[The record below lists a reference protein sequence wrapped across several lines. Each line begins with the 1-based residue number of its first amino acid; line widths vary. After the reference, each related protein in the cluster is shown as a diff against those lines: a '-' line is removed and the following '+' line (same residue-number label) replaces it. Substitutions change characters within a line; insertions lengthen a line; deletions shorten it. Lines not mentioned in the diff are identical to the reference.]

1 MQIFNKFL
9 RFSKLYIIF
18 SYIVLFLIIFSTS
31 YLHANAFKVSNIE
44 ISSSFELNF
53 QKNTV
58 IDDGFK
64 TSFINLLSMITTTT
78 DKKKIKNTPIIKIKE
93 MIDSFTI
100 SKEKFVDN
108 EYFAILETTFNK
120 KKVLKFLENKNIFP
134 SAPIKNKVLL
144 IPILFD
150 TEKVRV
156 DLYDE
161 NPFYNKWNN
170 EKNNFQL
177 LEYFLPSEDL
187 DDLNNI
193 QEEINNIEVYDFN
206 RLVKKYDIKDH
217 IILIVYKTKNEVKI
231 LSKINLDNS
240 TKLINKTYS
249 EINLQNEI
257 NIEKL
262 IIDLKDDYEI
272 KIKNNDND
280 ITYDE
285 IIIKLNKNYMSNNDY
300 KHYYKILQHFL
311 LIVKKLK
318 TKLFQD
324 TISQLLDLDEK
335 INKWTNEVIQQI
347 NKEIFQ
353 IKDDD
358 VDEHEIYKIKSL
370 LSSSSQVKDLLWIK
384 KKITNFNKIIDNMIN
399 NIDNNMK
406 TIKDKLKKQIE
417 QEDKKELKLSSD
429 RIPNSRPQTA
439 RKNTPSKLRKN
450 NINNDK
456 NRKQYSPNNKKT

>member
-150 TEKVRV
+150 TEKERV

-193 QEEINNIEVYDFN
+193 QEEIYNIEVYDFN

-231 LSKINLDNS
+231 LSKINLDNL
-240 TKLINKTYS
+240 TKLVNKTYS
-249 EINLQNEI
+249 KINLQNET

-262 IIDLKDDYEI
+262 IIDLKNDYENQWKKNNEI
-272 KIKNNDND
+272 NTSIKLPITISLDSKDYKRISKIKNVLANMDLISEFYTLKFDNQNFQ
-280 ITYDE
+280 IR
-285 IIIKLNKNYMSNNDY
+285 IIYNGSP
-300 KHYYKILQHFL
+300 
-311 LIVKKLK
+311 
-318 TKLFQD
+318 KLF
-324 TISQLLDLDEK
+324 
-335 INKWTNEVIQQI
+335 
-347 NKEIFQ
+347 
-353 IKDDD
+353 
-358 VDEHEIYKIKSL
+358 
-370 LSSSSQVKDLLWIK
+370 LSD
-384 KKITNFNKIIDNMIN
+384 M
-399 NIDNNMK
+399 
-406 TIKDKLKKQIE
+406 
-417 QEDKKELKLSSD
+417 
-429 RIPNSRPQTA
+429 
-439 RKNTPSKLRKN
+439 
-450 NINNDK
+450 
-456 NRKQYSPNNKKT
+456 RKQNFDLVMTDNVWVVK